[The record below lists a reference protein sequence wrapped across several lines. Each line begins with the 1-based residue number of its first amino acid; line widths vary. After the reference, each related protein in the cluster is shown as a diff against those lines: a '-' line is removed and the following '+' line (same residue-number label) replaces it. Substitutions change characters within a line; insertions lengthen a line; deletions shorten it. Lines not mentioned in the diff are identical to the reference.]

1 MVRCCD
7 CKNQGTDIRYRCSHS
22 GGLVPIECDR
32 FEAKNQCQYCK
43 HWSYID
49 RDFGQCTF
57 ADYISAKGFGCD
69 GFEVDWISIKDKL
82 PERGTYIK
90 VRNHNG
96 HLFSEGKVEKFYE
109 FRDGNS
115 CGGISIKFEDGK
127 IFFASHW
134 QPLAEKEE
142 KDCYNCEN
150 WCDDKGCLL
159 FQYCVNSKNSYWKPM
174 KKKPKEVKR
183 CKNCENGITNKGC
196 PFFEDCNFDN
206 IDAYWKPIPEKEKRN
221 CYNCKNEVVG
231 GLCQFFQDCN
241 NLDYW
246 KPIPEKEKEEKGCK
260 NCENGASLWCPY
272 LEGCIHNGIEVYWKP
287 IPEKEK
293 EERAD
298 FFFASRGK
306 GDNFL
311 SLWYGEKEYQF
322 PTCGGWN
329 GRVNLMRLLDWLNEC
344 LSTRDIE

>member
-90 VRNHNG
+90 VRNHTG
-96 HLFSEGKVEKFYE
+96 RTFFDGKVEKFYKYHN
-109 FRDGNS
+109 GNS
-115 CGGISIKFEDGK
+115 CVGLCIYFEDGK

-134 QPLAEKEE
+134 ELVETPKGKKGCL
-142 KDCYNCEN
+142 NCEN
-150 WCDDKGCLL
+150 GVGKWCPFLEDCARNGIDT
-159 FQYCVNSKNSYWKPM
+159 YWKPM

-183 CKNCENGITNKGC
+183 CKNCENGIANKGC

-206 IDAYWKPIPEKEKRN
+206 IDAYWKPILEEKLEFKLSKSG
-221 CYNCKNEVVG
+221 CIITLAYDKNEYHTSTHP
-231 GLCQFFQDCN
+231 DSWHSN
-241 NLDYW
+241 NVDMLQ
-246 KPIPEKEKEEKGCK
+246 
-260 NCENGASLWCPY
+260 L
-272 LEGCIHNGIEVYWKP
+272 
-287 IPEKEK
+287 
-293 EERAD
+293 R
-298 FFFASRGK
+298 
-306 GDNFL
+306 
-311 SLWYGEKEYQF
+311 
-322 PTCGGWN
+322 
-329 GRVNLMRLLDWLNEC
+329 DWLNEC
-344 LSTRDIE
+344 LSTREG

>member
-1 MVRCCD
+1 M
-7 CKNQGTDIRYRCSHS
+7 
-22 GGLVPIECDR
+22 PIECDR

-49 RDFGQCTF
+49 RCYGQCVLLEHKTTR
-57 ADYISAKGFGCD
+57 GFFCA
-69 GFEVDWISIKDKL
+69 GFETDWISAKDKL
-82 PERGTYIK
+82 PELGARIK
-90 VRNHNG
+90 VKHISGVVLSGVVENRLTYFDDKEILFDVKFSGETGRYSFTHWKLSETPKGERCCLNCKNG
-96 HLFSEGKVEKFYE
+96 IGRWCPFLDDCA
-109 FRDGNS
+109 RDG
-115 CGGISIKFEDGK
+115 IDG
-127 IFFASHW
+127 HW
-134 QPLAEKEE
+134 QPLAEK
-142 KDCYNCEN
+142 
-150 WCDDKGCLL
+150 
-159 FQYCVNSKNSYWKPM
+159 P
-174 KKKPKEVKR
+174 
-183 CKNCENGITNKGC
+183 
-196 PFFEDCNFDN
+196 
-206 IDAYWKPIPEKEKRN
+206 KEKRC
-221 CYNCKNEVVG
+221 CYNCKNEVAG
-231 GLCQFFQDCN
+231 GLCQFFQDCD

-260 NCENGASLWCPY
+260 NCEKGASLWCPY

-298 FFFASRGK
+298 FFFASRSK

-329 GRVNLMRLLDWLNEC
+329 SRVNLMRLLDWLNEC